1 MPAMLKLASL
11 IQNPGEPPTTSRY
24 NDPAALKAMGYNGL
38 VLYATTALSG
48 VSQFNDINDRELRGW
63 VQKATDQTQRD
74 IAKAR
79 EAGLDTYLFYDV
91 LALPSDTVERRPDAY
106 CCTTG
111 GHRVLCPASDPAL
124 EQSMEALSAMLK
136 SFPDAAGIVLRFGD
150 TDARRLPYLV
160 GNDIYTPHCARC
172 SELGRADRV
181 VRVIDSAY
189 ETVVAKR
196 NKRLIVRAWNIRP
209 GGFHDSAD
217 LAQRI
222 AQRLPGDAGDDRLVL
237 SFKFTHTDFWRYQRW
252 NPSSRVCDG
261 RPILYELQC
270 QREYEGKGAVPNW
283 QVPLWRD
290 GLTGGDEAE
299 HMPKPAEA
307 DAEAGGSSARVAGLN
322 GAREQVNFA
331 GVMAWVRGGGWGGP
345 FIQDETWIDANACA
359 VPRLAEDPA
368 VAVETLAL
376 DWARD
381 RIGLPDP
388 IAQRVA
394 EVLMHSAEAARQAFY
409 MAPFAATK
417 GSPWHPAA
425 DWLSDDLLDAD
436 ACWRMLQ
443 RIEIDQLD
451 AAVEEKKAAA
461 AQIAHD
467 RNDLQRLAAEL
478 SERSKTLDKI
488 VNTLTYTLSLY
499 ETLRDLVA
507 GLAAYRRYQHDPKP
521 EHADTAREKLAD
533 AQSHFNHHT
542 QRHAQLP
549 GTATP
554 YREKGFWELTQR
566 VLDEVGSC

>member
-24 NDPAALKAMGYNGL
+24 NNPAALQAMGYNGL

-48 VSQFNDINDRELRGW
+48 VTQLNDITDRELRGW
-63 VQKATDQTQRD
+63 VQKATDQAQRD

-79 EAGLDTYLFYDV
+79 DAGLETYLFYDV
-91 LALPSDTVERRPDAY
+91 LALPSDTVERHPDAY

-124 EQSMEALSAMLK
+124 AQSMDALDAMLK

-150 TDARRLPYLV
+150 TDARRLPHLV
-160 GNDIYTPHCARC
+160 GNDIYAPHCARC
-172 SELGRADRV
+172 SQLGRADRV
-181 VRVIDSAY
+181 VRVIERAF

-196 NKRLIVRAWNIRP
+196 NKRLIARAWNVRP
-209 GGFHDSAD
+209 AGFHDSAD

-222 AQRLPGDAGDDRLVL
+222 AKRLPGDAADDRLVL

-252 NPSSRVCDG
+252 NPSSLVCEG
-261 RPILYELQC
+261 RPVLYELQC

-290 GLTGGDEAE
+290 GLTGEDETRN
-299 HMPKPAEA
+299 MPGH
-307 DAEAGGSSARVAGLN
+307 AEAGQSDPETPELITGLQ
-322 GAREQVNFA
+322 GAQERTNFA

-345 FIQDETWIDANACA
+345 FIQDEMWIDANAYA
-359 VPRLAEDPA
+359 VPRLVDDPA
-368 VAVETLAL
+368 VELEPLAL
-376 DWARD
+376 DWARG
-381 RIGLPDP
+381 RMGLPD
-388 IAQRVA
+388 AAAARVA
-394 EVLMHSAEAARQAFY
+394 EVLLHSADAARRAFY

-436 ACWRMLQ
+436 ACWRMIQ
-443 RIEIDQLD
+443 RIDIDQLEN
-451 AAVEEKKAAA
+451 AVEEKKAAA

-478 SERSKTLDKI
+478 DARHKTLDQM

-507 GLAAYRRYQHDPKP
+507 GLAAYRRYQQDTRP
-521 EHADTAREKLAD
+521 EHADTAREKLSD

-566 VLDEVGSC
+566 VLDEVG